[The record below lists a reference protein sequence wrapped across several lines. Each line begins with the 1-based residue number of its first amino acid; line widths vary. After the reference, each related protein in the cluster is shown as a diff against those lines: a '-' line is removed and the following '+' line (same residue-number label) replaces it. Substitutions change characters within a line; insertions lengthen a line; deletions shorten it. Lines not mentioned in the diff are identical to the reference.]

1 MRKILYWLFG
11 KPQYYYNPTL
21 TKGEG
26 EKPMYMVTACEYW
39 RGKNRPIQAF
49 AGRNPIKILEK
60 VRRYV
65 DRKNQDVK

>member
-1 MRKILYWLFG
+1 MRKILYLLFG

-21 TKGEG
+21 TKCEG

-39 RGKNRPIQAF
+39 RGKKRPIQAF

>member
-1 MRKILYWLFG
+1 MRKILYLLFG

-26 EKPMYMVTACEYW
+26 EKPMYMVTACKYW
-39 RGKNRPIQAF
+39 RGKKRPIQAF

-65 DRKNQDVK
+65 DRMNQDVK